1 MKQILCILL
10 CFLSVVGM
18 AAQNNKPTNRKTNIK
33 DIFLM
38 LPDNA
43 FGHPDFTLE
52 KRKEMLKTIG
62 QQPNINVE
70 NYDGTYAYIELC
82 DERNGYLSVFYYF
95 LEGYKYEICYW
106 NLKDGR
112 KLVAVNKDEGHG
124 DVNFYLY
131 ENGNLSE
138 DLYYCPDIYNVQLD
152 DFFETSSGF
161 IRKPDR
167 FSTSASA

>member
-82 DERNGYLSVFYYF
+82 DERNGYLSAFYYF

-124 DVNFYLY
+124 NVNFYL
-131 ENGNLSE
+131 
-138 DLYYCPDIYNVQLD
+138 V
-152 DFFETSSGF
+152 
-161 IRKPDR
+161 
-167 FSTSASA
+167 